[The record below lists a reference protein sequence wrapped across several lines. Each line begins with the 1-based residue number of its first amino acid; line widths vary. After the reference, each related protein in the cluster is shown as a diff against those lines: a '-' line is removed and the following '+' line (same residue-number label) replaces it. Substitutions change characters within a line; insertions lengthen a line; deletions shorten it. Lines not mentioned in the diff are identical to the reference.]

1 MKAMVQRVKQAHVAV
16 DGDLKGEIGPGL
28 LIFLGISTGDSIKE
42 VQQLSRKIG
51 HLRIFADDNRVM
63 NLDVKQVQ
71 GGILVIS
78 QFTLH
83 ALTKKGNRPSFI
95 KAAPANQARPL
106 YEEFIRA
113 LHMETG
119 VEVAEG
125 VFGADMSVSL
135 INDGPV
141 TIILDTEDY

>member
-1 MKAMVQRVKQAHVAV
+1 MKAVVQRVKQASVVV
-16 DGDLKGEIGPGL
+16 DSKTEGHIGPGL
-28 LIFLGISTGDSIKE
+28 LIFLGVTIGDSSKE
-42 VQQLSRKIG
+42 VQQLSRKIAN
-51 HLRIFADDNRVM
+51 LRVFSDFKGAM
-63 NLDVKQVQ
+63 NINVKQVQ

-95 KAAPANQARPL
+95 KAAPRNSAELL
-106 YEEFIRA
+106 YEEFINK
-113 LHMETG
+113 LKSDTG
-119 VEVAEG
+119 IEVAKG
-125 VFGADMSVSL
+125 IFGADMSVSS